1 MTISH
6 NIKHLAIIMDGNGR
20 WASKHGVPVA
30 AGHKQGA
37 EAAKEITKAC
47 VEFGIKYL
55 TLYTFSSENWS
66 RPEDEVKNI
75 LSLLKYYL
83 GEEAEKLVKNGVRIK
98 FIGDISAFSDDIK
111 KRCSELESKN
121 PDNIKL
127 IINIALN
134 YGGRQEIINAV
145 NAAIKDGKEISQEDF
160 NKLLYTADTPDPDL
174 LVRTGG
180 DLRISNFLLWQAAY
194 TEFYFTEILWPD
206 FNKNELVKAIE
217 DYNNRERRFGG
228 RKELK
233 NAG

>member
-20 WASKHGVPVA
+20 WASKHGLPVA

-37 EAAKEITKAC
+37 EAAKEITKTC
-47 VEFGIKYL
+47 VELGIKYL
-55 TLYTFSSENWS
+55 TLYTFSSENWN

-75 LSLLKYYL
+75 LGLLKYYL

-111 KRCSELESKN
+111 KRCAELESKN
-121 PDNIKL
+121 PDNVKL

-145 NAAIKDGKEISQEDF
+145 NAAIKNGKEISHEDF
-160 NKLLYTADTPDPDL
+160 TKLLYTADTPDPDL

-180 DLRISNFLLWQAAY
+180 DLRISNFLLWQSAY

-228 RKELK
+228 RNELRS
-233 NAG
+233 AG